1 MHYNSNIEG
10 YHQVFNSVRNNK
22 ASDLIVSQI
31 RKQIFA
37 GKLVPGDRLPAE
49 RLLMEQ
55 FNVSKQTLREA
66 MRVLE
71 FLGLVEIKKGVTGGA
86 CIAEIDSHIALD
98 VLANFLY
105 FKDLSIHDLTQ
116 VRKIVEPQA
125 AAIAAQ
131 TMSKDQMREL
141 KQYID
146 KSKAQFELGKTSEE
160 PFNNELDFH
169 CVIAKSTN
177 NPLLKLIVEFVE
189 SLMSDK
195 KTMVKLDRPFLLSV
209 IKAHEKI
216 YKAIVN
222 GDSQRAKEEMHNHI
236 VEVEDNMKKL
246 EKKSPQDLSLFST
259 EAPGL

>member
-1 MHYNSNIEG
+1 MTNIKG
-10 YHQVFNSVRNNK
+10 CHQVFSSVRNNK

-49 RLLMEQ
+49 RLLIEQ
-55 FNVSKQTLREA
+55 FSVSKQTLREA

-86 CIAEIDSHIALD
+86 CIAEIDSYIALD

-105 FKDLSIHDLTQ
+105 FKNLSIHDLTQ
-116 VRKIVEPQA
+116 VRKIVEPQT

-131 TMSKDQMREL
+131 TMSKEHIREL
-141 KQYID
+141 RRYID
-146 KSKAQFELGKTSEE
+146 KSKEQFELGKASEE

-189 SLMSDK
+189 SLMSDN
-195 KTMVKLDRPFLLSV
+195 KTVVELDRPFLLSV
-209 IKAHEKI
+209 IQAHERI
-216 YKAIVN
+216 YAAIVN
-222 GDSQRAKEEMHNHI
+222 GDSQRAEKEMYKHI
-236 VEVEDNMKKL
+236 LEVEDNMKRL
-246 EKKSPQDLSLFST
+246 ERKSPQDMNLFST
-259 EAPGL
+259 AALVQ

>member
-1 MHYNSNIEG
+1 
-10 YHQVFNSVRNNK
+10 VFNSVRNNK

-31 RKQIFA
+31 RKQIFT
-37 GKLVPGDRLPAE
+37 GNLVPGDRLPAE

-71 FLGLVEIKKGVTGGA
+71 FLGLVDIKKGVTGGA
-86 CIAEIDSHIALD
+86 YIAEIDSHIALD

-105 FKDLSIHDLTQ
+105 FKDLSIHDLAE

-131 TMSKDQMREL
+131 TMSKEQMQKL

-146 KSKAQFELGKTSEE
+146 KSKEQFELGKTSEE

-169 CVIAKSTN
+169 CVIARSTN
-177 NPLLKLIVEFVE
+177 NPLLKFIVEFVE
-189 SLMSDK
+189 SLMSEK
-195 KTMVKLDRPFLLSV
+195 KTLVKLDRPFLRSV
-209 IKAHEKI
+209 IEAHERI
-216 YKAIVN
+216 YDAIVHN
-222 GDSQRAKEEMHNHI
+222 DSQRAQEEMYKHI
-236 VEVEDNMKKL
+236 VKVENSMKRL
-246 EKKSPQDLSLFST
+246 EKKSPQDLNLFSKVAT
-259 EAPGL
+259 DI